1 MNNTIVCRI
10 INARLCHC
18 ENIKRILLSCGIIQ
32 RPILSILYHSIGDTD
47 RQGTN
52 ELSSMLTPRKSNNVA
67 SARWTARI
75 VIIAR
80 PAASRRIIWQANRW
94 KKMQPAPLSFF
105 EQNVVRKDTRQGPID
120 KYSWRYDHVQ
130 SMDDWTQL
138 YGMGVASELFPNGKG
153 ASCALST
160 DSWQCTEST
169 NGYEDDHPHPRIF
182 WPSSNRLLD
191 FPAKKLT
198 NDEKFYFII
207 LFFNLIYNYA

>member
-1 MNNTIVCRI
+1 M
-10 INARLCHC
+10 
-18 ENIKRILLSCGIIQ
+18 
-32 RPILSILYHSIGDTD
+32 SILYYSIGDID

-52 ELSSMLTPRKSNNVA
+52 ELSSMLTRRKSNNVA
-67 SARWTARI
+67 SARRTARI

-80 PAASRRIIWQANRW
+80 PAAARRIIWQANRW

-160 DSWQCTEST
+160 DSWQCTGST
-169 NGYEDDHPHPRIF
+169 NGYENDHPHPRIF
-182 WPSSNRLLD
+182 WPSFESRVRFSNQ
-191 FPAKKLT
+191 KITEWWK
-198 NDEKFYFII
+198 I
-207 LFFNLIYNYA
+207 LFYYSIF